1 MNSVSYGRYSFFRC
15 YEPFVDE
22 SLRLHQSALTSV
34 KVALLVADDNYSG
47 T

>member
-1 MNSVSYGRYSFFRC
+1 VNSVCYGRYSLFRC

-22 SLRLHQSALTSV
+22 RVRLHQSAFTSV
-34 KVALLVADDNYSG
+34 KVALLVPDDNYSG